1 MSPRRATLLD
11 LRADVLDVVANEE
24 ATVVLTGGSVP
35 SAPKAPGW
43 AAIGGLTTVVPCVH
57 PTPGTLLP
65 HPTSQASSDGL
76 CAIAVCVPPDGA
88 SVPALPAGARR
99 APVGLTSCAAGHACR
114 RLTRGTRTGRRADRT
129 LVPQVQSVHAGPNGA
144 LAAVSDQGDVVAWS
158 ADPASTPKLVWPM
171 RRAAWRVRNL
181 SLGLCDLAPP
191 TFPQHALC

>member
-1 MSPRRATLLD
+1 MVLPFQRFPSELAVHRLGF
-11 LRADVLDVVANEE
+11 LRA
-24 ATVVLTGGSVP
+24 P
-35 SAPKAPGW
+35 P
-43 AAIGGLTTVVPCVH
+43 AI
-57 PTPGTLLP
+57 
-65 HPTSQASSDGL
+65 
-76 CAIAVCVPPDGA
+76 
-88 SVPALPAGARR
+88 
-99 APVGLTSCAAGHACR
+99 ACR
-114 RLTRGTRTGRRADRT
+114 RLTRGTRTGRLADRT